1 MDGHDKSLWAGSF
14 AGWMGWAFSHL
25 RDVNDLLQTVLLLT
39 SIAATVAAFI
49 YHRSRTKR

>member
-25 RDVNDLLQTVLLLT
+25 REVNDLLLT